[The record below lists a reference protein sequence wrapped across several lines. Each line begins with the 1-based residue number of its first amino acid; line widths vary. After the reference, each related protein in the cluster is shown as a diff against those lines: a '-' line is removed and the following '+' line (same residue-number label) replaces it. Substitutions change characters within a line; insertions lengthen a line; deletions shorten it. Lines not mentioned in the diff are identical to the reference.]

1 MSWMFAPNP
10 HFFIDSF
17 QTNRRRKIWHYN
29 SVNASSIALF
39 VADLKREADEIIDM
53 DAGQLIISL
62 GSMHKTLA
70 ILFCAETHAR

>member
-1 MSWMFAPNP
+1 MFAPNP

-17 QTNRRRKIWHYN
+17 PNNRRRKIWHYY
-29 SVNASSIALF
+29 SVNTSSIALF

-62 GSMHKTLA
+62 GMHKT
-70 ILFCAETHAR
+70 